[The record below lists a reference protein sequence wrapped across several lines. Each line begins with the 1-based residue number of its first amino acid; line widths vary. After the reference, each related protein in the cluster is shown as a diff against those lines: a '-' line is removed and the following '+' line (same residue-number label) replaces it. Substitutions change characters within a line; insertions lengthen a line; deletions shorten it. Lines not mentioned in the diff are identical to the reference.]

1 MAGVTNTII
10 VTSNADNVLDKTEPL
25 KRWLSDKVLTNIPI
39 TSRNPVEMV
48 VLRDF
53 QRVMII
59 SPTREASQE
68 ILRALQNGGTPFC
81 LAYAYSQT
89 DTCDRDS
96 PDYLTVPKSEKM
108 FLISPPSSPPPEFDY
123 ARCEQ
128 PPPPSHVQGLPHAE
142 GSEFLTLLDNKIA
155 SIALQLCDTEQ
166 PPGPRTSSYRRTARP
181 PQSSRPPGGP
191 SDLRP
196 PL

>member
-10 VTSNADNVLDKTEPL
+10 VTSKADHVLDKTEPL
-25 KRWLSDKVLTNIPI
+25 KQWLSDQVLTSI
-39 TSRNPVEMV
+39 TSQDPVEMV

-59 SPTREASQE
+59 SPTREISQE
-68 ILRALQNGGTPFC
+68 ILRALENGVPPFS

-89 DTCDRDS
+89 DTYDRDS

-128 PPPPSHVQGLPHAE
+128 PPPRSQGLPP
-142 GSEFLTLLDNKIA
+142 GEFLTLLDNKIA
-155 SIALQLCDTEQ
+155 TIALQQCDTEQ
-166 PPGPRTSSYRRTARP
+166 PLGPRTSRYEGTAAP
-181 PQSSRPPGGP
+181 PRSSRPPGDANGP
-191 SDLRP
+191 RRP
-196 PL
+196 L